1 MEIFTSQ
8 QGGTFPGSFFLM
20 ECLVAFLLQHPLD
33 LSPPVTEG
41 WFWIDLDRE
50 SRCSHWTLLG
60 PIFAWTLPKPC
71 QPGDSSR
78 DLFIPKRWRSQTAF
92 ERITFPPSQK
102 GFFTSQLVSWFPIYD
117 WLGGKNPPKNCRH
130 FWMYK
135 LVRGY
140 KMWYPFV
147 FLKDVKDFSICF
159 NTSLLFKPIGLLT
172 KDCLD
177 SCLWNSF
184 SVWVTQQTSPHL
196 THVFFAQKIPIG
208 SPVFFDLTQQKSHV
222 PCAAFGTPKDSLGH

>member
-1 MEIFTSQ
+1 MDFCWVPFFAWSLPKQ
-8 QGGTFPGSFFLM
+8 TFPARWFKPWPVYPQTLEVTNS
-20 ECLVAFLLQHPLD
+20 
-33 LSPPVTEG
+33 LS
-41 WFWIDLDRE
+41 
-50 SRCSHWTLLG
+50 
-60 PIFAWTLPKPC
+60 
-71 QPGDSSR
+71 
-78 DLFIPKRWRSQTAF
+78 KRV
-92 ERITFPPSQK
+92 TFPPSQK